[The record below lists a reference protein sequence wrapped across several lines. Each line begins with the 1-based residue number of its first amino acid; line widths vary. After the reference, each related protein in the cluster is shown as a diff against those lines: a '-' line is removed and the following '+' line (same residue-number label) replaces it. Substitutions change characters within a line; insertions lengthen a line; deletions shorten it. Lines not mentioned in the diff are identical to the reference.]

1 MAIALA
7 DEITGFLQA
16 KGASLVGFADLSDL
30 PIFARRSLPRAVGFA
45 VALAPE
51 IVAGIKDGP
60 TKEYYAEY
68 ERVNAALAELS
79 LSTAALIR
87 IRGFTAISSAP
98 TNEGVDPETHSTSL
112 PQKTVGTL
120 AGFGWIG
127 KCALLV
133 NEQFGSAIRLNRVL
147 TDAPLPTGTPIT
159 ASRCG
164 DCRACVDAC
173 PGHAATGD
181 DWSRDKHRNDFF
193 DASACRHAARENAQ
207 QRTGI
212 LDTFCGICIAACPW
226 TQAYIKR
233 SAQQGIWQAGSQEC
247 DVQ

>member
-1 MAIALA
+1 MAIALS

-16 KGASLVGFADLSDL
+16 KGANLVGFADLSAL
-30 PIFARRSLPRAVGFA
+30 PVFARRNLPRAVAFA

-60 TKEYYAEY
+60 TVEYHAEY
-68 ERVNAALAELS
+68 ERVNAVLAELS

-112 PQKTVGTL
+112 PHKTAGTL

-127 KCALLV
+127 KSALLV
-133 NEQFGSAIRLNRVL
+133 TEQFGSAIRLNRVL
-147 TDAPLPTGTPIT
+147 TDAPLPACTPIT
-159 ASRCG
+159 ESRCG
-164 DCRACVDAC
+164 KCRACVDAC
-173 PGHAATGD
+173 PGQAATGD
-181 DWSRDKHRNDFF
+181 AWSRDKHRDNFF
-193 DASACRHAARENAQ
+193 NASVCRHTARETAQ
-207 QRTGI
+207 RRTGI

-226 TQAYIKR
+226 TQAYIKT
-233 SAQQGIWQAGSQEC
+233 SAQGGAIA
-247 DVQ
+247 